1 MGKRVK
7 RIRTNVSEL
16 DMANAIKQAWVDL
29 FGKEPFK
36 EQVAML
42 MAQNSLET
50 GNRKSMWNYNV
61 GNITTGGNSKYNFFD
76 DLTTDEQIKPGK
88 WEKRNLKYRS
98 YDSLK
103 EGVKDYIRLISG
115 GRYAK
120 AWQSVVNP
128 DPVAFSK
135 ALKQSGYYT
144 ANEAPYTKGLTA
156 LFKQYVSKSNY
167 STQKGT
173 SPPIAANT
181 NNKKPFDLNQKLNE
195 LLKMVAEEN
204 MKTYIIKINSANQND
219 SIEFGRILAMAVS
232 EELGVSTS
240 IHNKYTIVDVEF
252 SFDLDKK
259 DVIKAVQQ
267 FTSVLADIFATNTQK
282 IKTSKLET
290 QVFNKKSNLELINI
304 KKAELNHRSFL
315 LRFARVL

>member
-240 IHNKYTIVDVEF
+240 IHNKDTIVDVEF